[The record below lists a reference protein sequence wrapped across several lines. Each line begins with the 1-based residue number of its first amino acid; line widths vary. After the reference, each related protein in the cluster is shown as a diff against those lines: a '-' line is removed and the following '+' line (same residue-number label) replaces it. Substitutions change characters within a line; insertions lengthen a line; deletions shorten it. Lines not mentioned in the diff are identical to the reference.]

1 MAKSKKVLLTREDNS
16 AVAEILKSKGVGAIE
31 LPLVKINLQAEE
43 DELRDV
49 FAEMGRYDWL
59 TFSSVNGVRGF
70 FGELVEEIGIPAIS
84 EHLMN
89 VIDKRLARGESDAI
103 AQVLEEK

>member
-49 FAEMGRYDWL
+49 FAEMGR
-59 TFSSVNGVRGF
+59 
-70 FGELVEEIGIPAIS
+70 
-84 EHLMN
+84 
-89 VIDKRLARGESDAI
+89 
-103 AQVLEEK
+103 